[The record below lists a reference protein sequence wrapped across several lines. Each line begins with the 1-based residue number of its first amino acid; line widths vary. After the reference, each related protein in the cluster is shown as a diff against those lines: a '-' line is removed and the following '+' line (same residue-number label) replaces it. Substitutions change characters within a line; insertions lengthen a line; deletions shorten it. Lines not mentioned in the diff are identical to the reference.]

1 MFKQVRA
8 GFCFRKE
15 KRTLRREGGKALSE
29 NRTAADRNR
38 FSKKK
43 LRDARGIKERQEMID
58 RKHRLSI
65 RKQCD
70 LLCINR
76 SNLYYSPQRERDANL
91 ILMTEIDK
99 IHLKYPS
106 FGIRRITRELREI
119 GFIVNRKRV
128 RRLMQVMGIAT
139 IYPKRNLSKLGKTS
153 YIRPYLLRGLK
164 IERPNQ
170 VWQIDISYIPMKRGF
185 MYLTA
190 IIDVYSRYI
199 VGWQLSNT
207 LEMETQTS
215 AMNEAIKK
223 YGKPEIVNSD
233 QGSQYTS
240 NHWIESMETHG
251 VKISMDGKG
260 RATDNI
266 YIERFFRTIKYDY
279 IYLNPVESGWELYE
293 GIRDFISGYH
303 RRSHQGINLQ
313 KPKDLFIFEPT
324 NKLKS
329 A

>member
-1 MFKQVRA
+1 M
-8 GFCFRKE
+8 
-15 KRTLRREGGKALSE
+15 
-29 NRTAADRNR
+29 
-38 FSKKK
+38 
-43 LRDARGIKERQEMID
+43 KERREMID
-58 RKHRLSI
+58 KQHRLSV
-65 RKQCD
+65 RKQCG

-76 SNLYYSPQRERDANL
+76 SNLYYSPKKESDTNL

-106 FGIRRITRELREI
+106 FGIRRITQELREI

-128 RRLMQVMGIAT
+128 RRLMQLMRIAT
-139 IYPKRNLSKLGKTS
+139 IYPKRNLSKLGKAT
-153 YIRPYLLRGLK
+153 YIRPYLLKDLK
-164 IERPNQ
+164 IEKANQ

-207 LEMETQTS
+207 LEKETQTLV
-215 AMNEAIKK
+215 MNEAIKK

-240 NHWIESMETHG
+240 NHWVGCMENHG
-251 VKISMDGKG
+251 IKISMDGKG

-293 GIRDFISGYH
+293 GIQDFIKGYNK
-303 RRSHQGINLQ
+303 RSHQGINNQ
-313 KPKDLFIFEPT
+313 KPKDLFNFELT
-324 NKLKS
+324 NQLKS

>member
-1 MFKQVRA
+1 M
-8 GFCFRKE
+8 
-15 KRTLRREGGKALSE
+15 
-29 NRTAADRNR
+29 
-38 FSKKK
+38 
-43 LRDARGIKERQEMID
+43 KERREMID
-58 RKHRLSI
+58 KQHRLSV
-65 RKQCD
+65 RKQCG

-76 SNLYYSPQRERDANL
+76 SNLYYSPKKESDTNL

-106 FGIRRITRELREI
+106 FGIRRITQELREI

-128 RRLMQVMGIAT
+128 RRLMQLMRIAT
-139 IYPKRNLSKLGKTS
+139 IYPKRNLSKLGKAT
-153 YIRPYLLRGLK
+153 YIRPYLLKDLK
-164 IERPNQ
+164 IEKANQ

-207 LEMETQTS
+207 LEKETQTLV
-215 AMNEAIKK
+215 MNEAIKK

-240 NHWIESMETHG
+240 NHWIGCMENHG
-251 VKISMDGKG
+251 IKISMDGKG

-279 IYLNPVESGWELYE
+279 IYLNPVESDWELYE
-293 GIRDFISGYH
+293 GIQDFIKGYNK
-303 RRSHQGINLQ
+303 RSHQGINNQ
-313 KPKDLFIFEPT
+313 KPKDLFNFELT
-324 NKLKS
+324 NQLKS

>member
-1 MFKQVRA
+1 
-8 GFCFRKE
+8 
-15 KRTLRREGGKALSE
+15 
-29 NRTAADRNR
+29 
-38 FSKKK
+38 
-43 LRDARGIKERQEMID
+43 MID
-58 RKHRLSI
+58 KQHRLSV
-65 RKQCD
+65 RKQCG

-76 SNLYYSPQRERDANL
+76 SNLYYSPKKESDTNL

-106 FGIRRITRELREI
+106 FGIRRITQELREI

-128 RRLMQVMGIAT
+128 RRLMQLMRIAT
-139 IYPKRNLSKLGKTS
+139 IYPKRNLSKLGKAT
-153 YIRPYLLRGLK
+153 YIRPYLLKDLK
-164 IERPNQ
+164 IEKANQ

-207 LEMETQTS
+207 LEKETQTLV
-215 AMNEAIKK
+215 MNEAIKK

-240 NHWIESMETHG
+240 NHWIGCMENHG
-251 VKISMDGKG
+251 IKISMDGKG

-279 IYLNPVESGWELYE
+279 YNVPFNSDHGLS
-293 GIRDFISGYH
+293 
-303 RRSHQGINLQ
+303 
-313 KPKDLFIFEPT
+313 
-324 NKLKS
+324 LKNYYF
-329 A
+329 

>member
-1 MFKQVRA
+1 M
-8 GFCFRKE
+8 
-15 KRTLRREGGKALSE
+15 
-29 NRTAADRNR
+29 
-38 FSKKK
+38 
-43 LRDARGIKERQEMID
+43 KERREMID
-58 RKHRLSI
+58 KQHRLSV
-65 RKQCD
+65 RKQCG

-76 SNLYYSPQRERDANL
+76 SNLYYSPKKESDTNL

-106 FGIRRITRELREI
+106 FGIRRITQELREI

-128 RRLMQVMGIAT
+128 RRLMQLMRIAT
-139 IYPKRNLSKLGKTS
+139 IYPKRNLSKLGKAT
-153 YIRPYLLRGLK
+153 YIRPYLLKDLK
-164 IERPNQ
+164 IEKANQ

-207 LEMETQTS
+207 LEKETQTLV
-215 AMNEAIKK
+215 MNEAIKK

-240 NHWIESMETHG
+240 NHWIGCMENHDI
-251 VKISMDGKG
+251 KISMDGKG

-293 GIRDFISGYH
+293 GIQDFIKGYNK
-303 RRSHQGINLQ
+303 RSHQGINNQ
-313 KPKDLFIFEPT
+313 KPKDLFNFELT
-324 NKLKS
+324 NQLKS

>member
-1 MFKQVRA
+1 M
-8 GFCFRKE
+8 
-15 KRTLRREGGKALSE
+15 
-29 NRTAADRNR
+29 
-38 FSKKK
+38 
-43 LRDARGIKERQEMID
+43 KERREMID
-58 RKHRLSI
+58 KQHRLSV
-65 RKQCD
+65 RKQCG

-76 SNLYYSPQRERDANL
+76 SNLYYSPKKESDTNL

-106 FGIRRITRELREI
+106 FGIRRITQELREI

-128 RRLMQVMGIAT
+128 RRLMQLMRIAT
-139 IYPKRNLSKLGKTS
+139 IYPKRNLSKLGKAT
-153 YIRPYLLRGLK
+153 YIRPYLLKDLK
-164 IERPNQ
+164 IEKANQ

-207 LEMETQTS
+207 LEKETQTLV
-215 AMNEAIKK
+215 MNEAIKK
-223 YGKPEIVNSD
+223 YAKPEIVNSD

-240 NHWIESMETHG
+240 NHWIGCMENHG
-251 VKISMDGKG
+251 IKISMDGKG

-293 GIRDFISGYH
+293 GIQDFIKGYNK
-303 RRSHQGINLQ
+303 RSHQGINNQ
-313 KPKDLFIFEPT
+313 KPKDLFNFELT
-324 NKLKS
+324 NQLKS

>member
-1 MFKQVRA
+1 M
-8 GFCFRKE
+8 
-15 KRTLRREGGKALSE
+15 
-29 NRTAADRNR
+29 
-38 FSKKK
+38 
-43 LRDARGIKERQEMID
+43 
-58 RKHRLSI
+58 
-65 RKQCD
+65 
-70 LLCINR
+70 
-76 SNLYYSPQRERDANL
+76 
-91 ILMTEIDK
+91 
-99 IHLKYPS
+99 
-106 FGIRRITRELREI
+106 
-119 GFIVNRKRV
+119 
-128 RRLMQVMGIAT
+128 
-139 IYPKRNLSKLGKTS
+139 
-153 YIRPYLLRGLK
+153 RGLK

-240 NHWIESMETHG
+240 SNWLDCMETHG

>member
-1 MFKQVRA
+1 M
-8 GFCFRKE
+8 
-15 KRTLRREGGKALSE
+15 
-29 NRTAADRNR
+29 
-38 FSKKK
+38 
-43 LRDARGIKERQEMID
+43 KERREMID
-58 RKHRLSI
+58 KQHRLSV
-65 RKQCD
+65 RKQCG

-76 SNLYYSPQRERDANL
+76 SNLYYSPKKESDTNL

-106 FGIRRITRELREI
+106 FGIRRITQELREI

-128 RRLMQVMGIAT
+128 RRLMQLMRIAT
-139 IYPKRNLSKLGKTS
+139 IYPKRNLSKLGKAP
-153 YIRPYLLRGLK
+153 YIRPYLLKDLK
-164 IERPNQ
+164 IEKANQ

-207 LEMETQTS
+207 LEKETQTLV
-215 AMNEAIKK
+215 MNEAIKK

-240 NHWIESMETHG
+240 NHWIGCMENHG
-251 VKISMDGKG
+251 IKISMDGKG

-293 GIRDFISGYH
+293 GIQDFIKGYNK
-303 RRSHQGINLQ
+303 RSHQGINNQ
-313 KPKDLFIFEPT
+313 KPKDLFNFELT
-324 NKLKS
+324 NQLKS

>member
-1 MFKQVRA
+1 M
-8 GFCFRKE
+8 
-15 KRTLRREGGKALSE
+15 
-29 NRTAADRNR
+29 
-38 FSKKK
+38 
-43 LRDARGIKERQEMID
+43 KERREMID
-58 RKHRLSI
+58 KQYRLSV

-76 SNLYYSPQRERDANL
+76 SNLYYSPKKESDTNL
-91 ILMTEIDK
+91 ILMTEIDE

-106 FGIRRITRELREI
+106 FGIRRITQELREI
-119 GFIVNRKRV
+119 GFSANRKRV
-128 RRLMQVMGIAT
+128 RRLMQLMRIAT
-139 IYPKRNLSKLGKTS
+139 IYPKRNLSKLGKAT
-153 YIRPYLLRGLK
+153 YIRPYLLKGLK
-164 IERPNQ
+164 IEEANQ

-207 LEMETQTS
+207 LEKETQTLV
-215 AMNEAIKK
+215 MNDAIKK

-240 NHWIESMETHG
+240 NHWIECMENHRI
-251 VKISMDGKG
+251 KISMDGKG
-260 RATDNI
+260 RAIDNI

-293 GIRDFISGYH
+293 GIQDFIIGYNK
-303 RRSHQGINLQ
+303 RSHQGINNQ
-313 KPKDLFIFEPT
+313 KPKDLFNFELT
-324 NKLKS
+324 NQLKS

>member
-1 MFKQVRA
+1 M
-8 GFCFRKE
+8 
-15 KRTLRREGGKALSE
+15 
-29 NRTAADRNR
+29 
-38 FSKKK
+38 
-43 LRDARGIKERQEMID
+43 KERREMID
-58 RKHRLSI
+58 KQHRLSV

-76 SNLYYSPQRERDANL
+76 SNLYYSPKKESDTNL

-106 FGIRRITRELREI
+106 FGIRRITQELREI
-119 GFIVNRKRV
+119 GFSVNRKRV
-128 RRLMQVMGIAT
+128 RRLMQLMRIAT
-139 IYPKRNLSKLGKTS
+139 IYPKRNLSKLGKAT
-153 YIRPYLLRGLK
+153 YIRPYLLKGLK
-164 IERPNQ
+164 IEKANHF
-170 VWQIDISYIPMKRGF
+170 WQIDISYIPMKRGF

-207 LEMETQTS
+207 LEKETQTLV
-215 AMNEAIKK
+215 MNDAIKK

-240 NHWIESMETHG
+240 NHWIECMENHRI
-251 VKISMDGKG
+251 KISMDGKG
-260 RATDNI
+260 RAIDNI
-266 YIERFFRTIKYDY
+266 YIERFFRTIKYDD

-293 GIRDFISGYH
+293 GIQDFIKGYNK
-303 RRSHQGINLQ
+303 RSHQGINNQ
-313 KPKDLFIFEPT
+313 KPKDLFNFELT
-324 NKLKS
+324 NQLKS

>member
-1 MFKQVRA
+1 M
-8 GFCFRKE
+8 
-15 KRTLRREGGKALSE
+15 
-29 NRTAADRNR
+29 
-38 FSKKK
+38 
-43 LRDARGIKERQEMID
+43 KERREMID
-58 RKHRLSI
+58 KQHRLSV
-65 RKQCD
+65 RKQCG

-76 SNLYYSPQRERDANL
+76 SNLYYSPKKESDTNL

-99 IHLKYPS
+99 IHLKDPS
-106 FGIRRITRELREI
+106 FGIRRITQELREI

-128 RRLMQVMGIAT
+128 RRLMQLMRIAT
-139 IYPKRNLSKLGKTS
+139 IYPKRNLSKLGKAT
-153 YIRPYLLRGLK
+153 YIRPYLLKDLK
-164 IERPNQ
+164 IEKANQ

-207 LEMETQTS
+207 LEKETQTLV
-215 AMNEAIKK
+215 MNEAIKK

-240 NHWIESMETHG
+240 NHWIGCMENHG
-251 VKISMDGKG
+251 IKISMDGKG

-293 GIRDFISGYH
+293 GIQDFIKGYNK
-303 RRSHQGINLQ
+303 RSHQGINNQ
-313 KPKDLFIFEPT
+313 KPKDLFNFELT
-324 NKLKS
+324 NQLKS

>member
-1 MFKQVRA
+1 M
-8 GFCFRKE
+8 
-15 KRTLRREGGKALSE
+15 
-29 NRTAADRNR
+29 
-38 FSKKK
+38 
-43 LRDARGIKERQEMID
+43 KERREMID
-58 RKHRLSI
+58 KQHRLSV
-65 RKQCD
+65 RKQCG

-76 SNLYYSPQRERDANL
+76 SNLYYSPKKESDTNL

-106 FGIRRITRELREI
+106 FGIRRITQELREI

-128 RRLMQVMGIAT
+128 RRLMQLMRIAT
-139 IYPKRNLSKLGKTS
+139 IYPKRNLSKLGKAT
-153 YIRPYLLRGLK
+153 YIRPYLLKDLK
-164 IERPNQ
+164 IEKANQ

-207 LEMETQTS
+207 LEKETQTLV
-215 AMNEAIKK
+215 MNEAIKK

-240 NHWIESMETHG
+240 NHWIGCMENHG
-251 VKISMDGKG
+251 IKISMDGKG

-279 IYLNPVESGWELYE
+279 IYLNPVESGRELYE
-293 GIRDFISGYH
+293 GIQDFIKGYNK
-303 RRSHQGINLQ
+303 RSHQGINNQ
-313 KPKDLFIFEPT
+313 KPKDLFNFELT
-324 NKLKS
+324 NQLKS